1 MNAVALKDMPGFT
14 DQEEAALTDL
24 VNVLVTKHGRA
35 VRLLTL
41 FGSKARGEGGPMS
54 DIDVLVVVAG
64 DRWQMSEDIH
74 DVTHQIIRKYDYL
87 IPLSLSVLSEGEYDL
102 ISKVGTS
109 FYRNL
114 EKDGI
119 ALWKSSHAALPPG
132 TRVVVSIR

>member
-1 MNAVALKDMPGFT
+1 MNLVALKDMSGFS
-14 DQEEAALTDL
+14 DQEKAALTDL

-35 VRLLTL
+35 VRLLKL

-64 DRWQMSEDIH
+64 DRWQMSEEIH
-74 DVTHQIIRKYDYL
+74 HVSHQVIQKYDYL
-87 IPLSLSVLSEGEYDL
+87 IPLSLSVLSEDEYHL

-119 ALWKSSHAALPPG
+119 ELWKSEG
-132 TRVVVSIR
+132 WRFRNT